1 MQDRITDIE
10 IKLMHHENIIQQLN
24 EVVTR
29 QELEIET
36 LRHDMQ
42 QMMRH
47 LRTITPSL
55 VRDVLEE
62 EPPPHY

>member
-1 MQDRITDIE
+1 MQDRVTDIE

-36 LRHDMQ
+36 LRRDLE

-55 VRDVLEE
+55 VRDALEE